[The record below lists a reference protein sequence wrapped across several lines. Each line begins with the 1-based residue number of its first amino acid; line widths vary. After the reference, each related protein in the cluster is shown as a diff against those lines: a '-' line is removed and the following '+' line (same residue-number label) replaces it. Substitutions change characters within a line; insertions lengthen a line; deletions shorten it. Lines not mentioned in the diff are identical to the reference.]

1 MSVISISARMLV
13 TTLLLMTTSLVV
25 MVNGFVVVAPLS
37 SHCQSLI
44 VGEQKQP
51 QLSSPTQTTTT
62 TTKLHMIGDLFSGGG
77 GSGPLLNEKNI
88 KLQESLTANT
98 SLQNK
103 ELKCVYN
110 ANVDGWSAIDFH
122 TNVDGKGSS
131 LVVIVTRSGK
141 FIGGFN
147 PVGWRSTDDYYD
159 TNSAFLW
166 YSPNGRNGNTI
177 IKCPILTGGK

>member
-25 MVNGFVVVAPLS
+25 MVNGFVVVAPSS
-37 SHCQSLI
+37 SHCQSRI
-44 VGEQKQP
+44 VGEQQQQSPSP
-51 QLSSPTQTTTT
+51 QT

-77 GSGPLLNEKNI
+77 GSGPLLNDKNI
-88 KLQESLTANT
+88 KLQESLTKNT

-103 ELKCVYN
+103 ELKCVYSSN
-110 ANVDGWSAIDFH
+110 KDGWSAIDFH
-122 TNVDGKGSS
+122 NNVDGKGSS

-141 FIGGFN
+141 LIGGFN

-159 TNSAFLW
+159 TNSEFLW
-166 YSPNGRNGNTI
+166 YSHNGRNGNTI